1 MDCLERCAVSI
12 TRIARDECVNVVE
25 ALFETVSIVAVLP
38 VVSVLMVHLAR
49 EPLILARRQHHEDD
63 HHDEARLR
71 NALHQRAERARA
83 TLRHQIEVDYVDKRV
98 HCANQAIVC
107 KLIGLLTGWQIGSL
121 LIGYLCLLRRS

>member
-12 TRIARDECVNVVE
+12 TRIARDECVDVVE

-49 EPLILARRQHHEDD
+49 EPLVLAPGQHHDDD
-63 HHDEARLR
+63 HHDEAQLR
-71 NALHQRAERARA
+71 NGLHQRAERAHA
-83 TLRHQIEVDYVDKRV
+83 TLQHQTEVDYVHKRV

-107 KLIGLLTGWQIGSL
+107 KLIGLLTGWLVGGL